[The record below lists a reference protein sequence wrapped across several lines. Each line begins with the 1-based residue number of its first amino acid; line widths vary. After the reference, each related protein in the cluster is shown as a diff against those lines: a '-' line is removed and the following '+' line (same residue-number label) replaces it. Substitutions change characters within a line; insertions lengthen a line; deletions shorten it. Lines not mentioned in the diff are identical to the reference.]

1 MYVVLSLD
9 MLASHGTEILVK
21 THMFMGLSISRLES
35 EQQVSGFPTL
45 FESKIYS
52 FATPV
57 GPLITGQVTIISCN
71 LHSQC

>member
-9 MLASHGTEILVK
+9 MLAGRGTEISTK
-21 THMFMGLSISRLES
+21 THMCMGLSISRLES
-35 EQQVSGFPTL
+35 EQQVSRFPTS

-57 GPLITGQVTIISCN
+57 GPLKTGQVTIISCN